1 MLLPLS
7 NRLFVRSTVFLRAT
21 PLLGGKKFA
30 VGELRLPAS
39 SRSATRSPAVPHPNL
54 LHAVAARIPNATEI
68 SSEVT
73 ELAAQPDV
81 FPD

>member
-54 LHAVAARIPNATEI
+54 LHAVAARIPPTEI

-81 FPD
+81 FLD